1 MDADEYRRAAASGAV
16 AGLCP
21 TTEANLGD
29 GIFDLPAW
37 RAAGGAWGVGSDS
50 HVCVNA
56 AEELMLLEYGQRL
69 ATRAAQRRG
78 RARRSRRSP
87 PP

>member
-21 TTEANLGD
+21 TTEANRGD

-37 RAAGGAWGVGSDS
+37 RADGGTWGSHSNIASAMTLAAVQGGAQAS
-50 HVCVNA
+50 
-56 AEELMLLEYGQRL
+56 
-69 ATRAAQRRG
+69 G
-78 RARRSRRSP
+78 RA
-87 PP
+87 